1 MKLYLQKVVKLLLQF
16 KSWLYF
22 SILPLHTKYE
32 PYKPSRTP
40 SNRLLNDKTAS
51 NALEWKKNAPMA
63 LRLVMRWLYFSIL
76 ALHTK
81 YEPCKPS
88 RTLSNRLLNDKTASN
103 GLKNS
108 LKIMFEAST
117 DLNFFF
123 SILASKTCSWKPRRK
138 KSQPR
143 EIWAQSVPWN
153 PFKQAFK
160 GQNSLKQP
168 QKQPQ
173 NYVWGQLW
181 NLHEKSGIFFISLQ
195 YLMVLDLMEWFRL
208 TSEVKSTLSQTFR
221 WGLAHSIY

>member
-1 MKLYLQKVVKLLLQF
+1 M
-16 KSWLYF
+16 
-22 SILPLHTKYE
+22 TKR
-32 PYKPSRTP
+32 PRTA
-40 SNRLLNDKTAS
+40 SKTAS
-51 NALEWKKNAPMA
+51 KLCLRPIPESALKNINFDTHNFTLASNGLKRPPWPP
-63 LRLVMRWLYFSIL
+63 RLVTSNFFSIL
-76 ALHTK
+76 AL
-81 YEPCKPS
+81 
-88 RTLSNRLLNDKTASN
+88 
-103 GLKNS
+103 
-108 LKIMFEAST
+108 
-117 DLNFFF
+117 
-123 SILASKTCSWKPRRK
+123 CSWKPRRK